1 MSKSQEEKLFT
12 YDVRNSRRKQSFKKE
27 ELKDY
32 TPLLKGPAGYNIVLK
47 KIPMQRSYDHSSPT
61 LINEGHPLK
70 TQRVRYLLPLRNEK

>member
-32 TPLLKGPAGYNIVLK
+32 TPLLKGPAGYNIALRK
-47 KIPMQRSYDHSSPT
+47 KPFPKYQCKDPMIT
-61 LINEGHPLK
+61 HP
-70 TQRVRYLLPLRNEK
+70 QH